1 MLQINSIKNV
11 TLENIKF
18 NANQLVLL
26 KIRENA
32 NSTGEVETTINY
44 IEICELKDTKDL
56 TAIQE
61 LLKMCVAEFR
71 VAKGFESDY
80 KETGITQKRMIQP
93 FLNTNVIFK
102 TDSCGKISKAV
113 ISEIPLNKTALNV
126 KLNHN
131 IMKCETKNLKAAIY
145 QHSKAVLAQCSY
157 ISLVDKELSTIQA
170 LCKESTTATVTRKPK
185 SKSTTATFSV
195 AV

>member
-170 LCKESTTATVTRKPK
+170 LCKESTTATVVRKPK
-185 SKSTTATFSV
+185 SKSTTDTFPV